1 MPRRRALARITTS
14 LVHESFMK
22 GAGKFSVVAAHQAL
36 QLRISLGTGLAN
48 DPACRKTC
56 GSMSMNSGWK
66 SVGGSPPDDYPA
78 RHRRTC
84 GLARVT
90 ANSVHCASG

>member
-1 MPRRRALARITTS
+1 MPRHRALARITTS

-22 GAGKFSVVAAHQAL
+22 GHCKDSIAAAHQAL

-48 DPACRKTC
+48 DPVCPKTC
-56 GSMSMNSGWK
+56 GSTSMNSGWK
-66 SVGGSPPDDYPA
+66 SVDGSPPDDYRA
-78 RHRRTC
+78 SHRRTC

-90 ANSVHCASG
+90 ANAVHCATG